1 MDVFES
7 YKKSQYTVAWIDCL
21 AKGANLG
28 RSIISVGEHA
38 SGGPNNYVSKS
49 SIRVPFNMPN
59 NFINFKLVKI
69 FNAIY
74 YHKNLKK
81 INDTKTNI
89 KKFFYPLDAINNW
102 NLLYGKKGFLQ
113 YQFVI
118 PKKSG
123 VAALKII
130 LEKISKN
137 KLGSP
142 LGVLK
147 VFGKGN
153 NNLLSFPI
161 EGYTLALDFNYNENI
176 FQTLNEIDEL
186 LIEYGGRIYLTK
198 DSRMSEKT
206 FKSTYKNWI
215 EFENIR
221 DKYHAVGKFFSS
233 QSLRLGLK

>member
-1 MDVFES
+1 M
-7 YKKSQYTVAWIDCL
+7 
-21 AKGANLG
+21 
-28 RSIISVGEHA
+28 
-38 SGGPNNYVSKS
+38 
-49 SIRVPFNMPN
+49 
-59 NFINFKLVKI
+59 
-69 FNAIY
+69 
-74 YHKNLKK
+74 
-81 INDTKTNI
+81 
-89 KKFFYPLDAINNW
+89 
-102 NLLYGKKGFLQ
+102 
-113 YQFVI
+113 
-118 PKKSG
+118 
-123 VAALKII
+123 
-130 LEKISKN
+130 
-137 KLGSP
+137 
-142 LGVLK
+142 
-147 VFGKGN
+147 FGKGN